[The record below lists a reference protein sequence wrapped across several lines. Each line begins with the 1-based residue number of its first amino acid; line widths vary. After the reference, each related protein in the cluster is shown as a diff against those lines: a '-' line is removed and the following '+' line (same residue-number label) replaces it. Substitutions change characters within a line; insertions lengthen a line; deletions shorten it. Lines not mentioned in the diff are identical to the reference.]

1 MVFAPLGNVPSERQ
15 RRSVRQL
22 PQMQSSTS
30 GTRNMA
36 FAQGLTAGGLPL
48 RLNRQVHAGG
58 SAADDGHTGV
68 GHAFGSAGS
77 WIGWSSRRATI
88 PPPARRRREY

>member
-36 FAQGLTAGGLPL
+36 FAQEADGWRPPTEAQPPSPPHSWEALRYVFTAVFESTEG
-48 RLNRQVHAGG
+48 
-58 SAADDGHTGV
+58 
-68 GHAFGSAGS
+68 
-77 WIGWSSRRATI
+77 RRSCRDA
-88 PPPARRRREY
+88 